1 MFLSFKQFR
10 IVISFLPH
18 GQPCG
23 KSSSKLWNLGDP
35 CGGDS
40 AIKNKNFLVLSLHC
54 IEDPLSNPSSMA
66 SGKSPPPSAFRVSK
80 NFIASFGSEKSL
92 N

>member
-1 MFLSFKQFR
+1 MFLSFKLFR

-40 AIKNKNFLVLSLHC
+40 AIKNKNFLVLSLHL
-54 IEDPLSNPSSMA
+54 IDDALSNPSSIA
-66 SGKSPPPSAFRVSK
+66 SGKSPPPSAFKVSK
-80 NFIASFGSEKSL
+80 KFRASLASEKSL